1 MDHGLD
7 LETVQQFAAALLIGA
22 LIGVEREKRKSTEGE
37 LSAGGLR
44 TFILMSQLGAMSG
57 WLARV
62 YDMPWV
68 IPGALAVATALVVT
82 SYLVSVRVQP
92 NDIGI
97 TTEVAIIVVFLLGA
111 MTMLG
116 SQGLAIGLAV
126 VTAATL
132 AYKQPLHGIVE
143 KIGWDDVFAG
153 LRLLIATF
161 IVLPLLPV
169 DAIDPWGALK
179 PYSLWLL
186 VLLISSLSLIGY
198 VATRA
203 LGADKGVILTAL
215 SGGLISSTAVTLSF
229 TRRSGDETAPFMA
242 SILASG
248 ILLAWGIMFGRVI
261 VEVLVVNAEL
271 VTAVLIPFASMGAA
285 GGACA
290 LFLYRRRGASAKRPT
305 EPTEELHL
313 KNPFSLTEAAKFGAF
328 FAVVLLVVKLVQL
341 HFPGEGIY
349 VVAALAGLT
358 DVDAITLSMAEYA
371 KTGDQEIAVTAIVI
385 AALSNT
391 LVKCGLVLA
400 LGSRSLRAPILTG
413 TAAILIAGLA
423 AVLFR

>member
-7 LETVQQFAAALLIGA
+7 LRIVQQFATALLIGA
-22 LIGVEREKRKSTEGE
+22 LIGIEREKRKSSEGE
-37 LSAGGLR
+37 LSSGGLR
-44 TFILMSQLGAMSG
+44 TFILISQLGAMSG
-57 WLARV
+57 WLSRI
-62 YDMPWV
+62 YDMPWLM
-68 IPGALAVATALVVT
+68 PGTLLAVTALVVT
-82 SYLVSVRVQP
+82 SYVVSVRAQP
-92 NDIGI
+92 NSIGI
-97 TTEVAIIVVFLLGA
+97 TTEVAAIVVFLLGA
-111 MTMLG
+111 ITMLG
-116 SQGLAIGLAV
+116 YQELAIGLGV
-126 VTAATL
+126 VTAAIL
-132 AYKQPLHGIVE
+132 AYKQPLHGIVQ

-169 DAIDPWGALK
+169 EAVDPWGALK
-179 PYSLWLL
+179 PYSIWLL

-203 LGADKGVILTAL
+203 LGADKGVFLTAL

-229 TRRSGDETAPFMA
+229 ARRSGDKQAPAMA
-242 SILASG
+242 SLLASG

-261 VEVLVVNAEL
+261 IEVLVVNTEL
-271 VTAVLIPFASMGAA
+271 VAAVLTPFAAMGVA

-290 LFLYRRRGASAKRPT
+290 FFLFRRGVATRRPA
-305 EPTEELHL
+305 EHTEELHL

-328 FAVVLLVVKLVQL
+328 FAAVLLIVKLVQL

-349 VVAALAGLT
+349 VVAALAGMT

-371 KTGDQEIAVTAIVI
+371 KTGDREIAVTAIVI

-400 LGSRSLRAPILTG
+400 LGSSSLRTPILIG
-413 TAAILIAGLA
+413 TVAILIAGLA
-423 AVLFR
+423 AVLLA